1 MEELSKIR
9 VIVFGLGGV
18 GSWCVEA
25 LVRTGVD
32 NCTIVDPDIVSL
44 DNLNRQ
50 VQANSSTIGMP
61 KAEAL
66 ACRMREI
73 RPGVCLDAV
82 HGMFNADTAN
92 RFSLSSYD
100 YVVDAIDRLQ
110 DKALLIERCAAQGVT
125 VFSSMGAARR
135 MDPTRVRTGR
145 IRNTSHC
152 PLARRLRRLLRESHA
167 SLDVICVYSDEPP
180 ADAAEACRNLEPAD
194 NPPRED
200 CTRINGSLVQ
210 VTAVFGFTLAGLVIQ
225 DTAAR
230 CASEK
235 GRVRPA

>member
-32 NCTIVDPDIVSL
+32 KCTIVDPDMVSL

-50 VQANSSTIGMP
+50 VQANSATIGMP

-66 ACRMREI
+66 AGRLRGI
-73 RPGVCLDAV
+73 RPSIRIDAV
-82 HGMFNADTAN
+82 RGMFCADTVDG
-92 RFSLSSYD
+92 FGLPSYD
-100 YVVDAIDRLQ
+100 YVIDAIDRLQ
-110 DKALLIERCAAQGVT
+110 DKALLIERCVAQGVRI
-125 VFSSMGAARR
+125 FSSMGAARR
-135 MDPTRVRTGR
+135 MDPTRVKTGR

-152 PLARRLRRLLRESHA
+152 PLARRLRRLLQESPA
-167 SLDVICVYSDEPP
+167 ALDVTCVYSDEPP
-180 ADAAEACRNLEPAD
+180 TDSAVPCRSSESED
-194 NPPRED
+194 NPSGD
-200 CTRINGSLVQ
+200 YCTSINGSLVQ

>member
-1 MEELSKIR
+1 MEELLKIK

-32 NCTIVDPDIVSL
+32 KCTIVDPDMVSL

-66 ACRMREI
+66 AGRLREI
-73 RPGVCLDAV
+73 RPTARIDAV
-82 HGMFNADTAN
+82 RGMFSADTAD
-92 RFSLSSYD
+92 RFGLSSYD
-100 YVVDAIDRLQ
+100 YVIDAIDRLQ
-110 DKALLIERCAAQGVT
+110 DKALLIERCVAQGVEI
-125 VFSSMGAARR
+125 FSSMGAARR

-152 PLARRLRRLLRESHA
+152 PLARRLRRLLRERPA
-167 SLDVICVYSDEPP
+167 ALDVICVYSDEPP
-180 ADAAEACRNLEPAD
+180 ASSAAPCGSGEYEDTPSA
-194 NPPRED
+194 ED

-210 VTAVFGFTLAGLVIQ
+210 VTAVFGLMLAGLVIR
-225 DTAAR
+225 DTVAR
-230 CASEK
+230 CASE
-235 GRVRPA
+235 GGGIRPI